1 MDNIQLNNSR
11 CENRIHKSNLW
22 KFFRTLRVQANPI
35 YCLLVASPVSHAR
48 IIINGRSGIV
58 APRIIAISKFIN
70 SLSKMPSKDTY
81 YTLSISVRYLTNNDI
96 QAQGNFEA
104 VHLSELSIDNIKTYF
119 PSIVAYHCAEAKKN
133 GESFDLSP
141 QNIQRY
147 KFKSRY
153 IKELQEIVLQ
163 CNQLLETQESNLK

>member
-48 IIINGRSGIV
+48 IIINGKSANV
-58 APRIIAISKFIN
+58 APRIITVSKFIN
-70 SLSKMPSKDTY
+70 SLNKMPSKDTS

-96 QAQGNFEA
+96 QAQCSFEA
-104 VHLSELSIDNIKTYF
+104 AHLSELSIDIIKTYF

-147 KFKSRY
+147 KFKSRS
-153 IKELQEIVLQ
+153 IKELEEIVLQ

>member
-1 MDNIQLNNSR
+1 MNNSR

-48 IIINGRSGIV
+48 IIINGKSANV
-58 APRIIAISKFIN
+58 APRIITISKFIN
-70 SLSKMPSKDTY
+70 SLSKMPSKDAC
-81 YTLSISVRYLTNNDI
+81 YTLCINLWYPDNDDI
-96 QAQGNFEA
+96 QAQCSFEA
-104 VHLSELSIDNIKTYF
+104 AHLSELSIDIIKTYF

-141 QNIQRY
+141 QNIQKY

-153 IKELQEIVLQ
+153 LKELQEIVQQ
-163 CNQLLETQESNLK
+163 CNQLLEAKSKI